1 MSGENVEEIALE
13 EKTSPVEV
21 NGSESAEVRS
31 NPEGRSN
38 AGNGN
43 GDTTQ
48 VEIILGRLRAL
59 MDTLSEGLTR
69 SLTHSHTP

>member
-13 EKTSPVEV
+13 EKTSLVEV

-48 VEIILGRLRAL
+48 VDRIFCRLRAL

-69 SLTHSHTP
+69 SLTHSHPP

>member
-48 VEIILGRLRAL
+48 VEIILCRLRAL
-59 MDTLSEGLTR
+59 MDTL
-69 SLTHSHTP
+69 

>member
-48 VEIILGRLRAL
+48 VQRSFPCRLRAL
-59 MDTLSEGLTR
+59 MDT
-69 SLTHSHTP
+69 HSAP